1 MAEPFFPTIPSYLFV
16 IDAMKK
22 ILSKTK
28 KIPKDKQWSFGNLFF
43 SGTNIAYNSSY
54 ESGERREERGE
65 MREWREWRERR
76 GENYCAFRFFSS
88 IEK

>member
-1 MAEPFFPTIPSYLFV
+1 MCGYGRAFSPIAPSYLFV
-16 IDAMKK
+16 IDATKK

-54 ESGERREERGE
+54 ESGEIPVLV
-65 MREWREWRERR
+65 
-76 GENYCAFRFFSS
+76 FLV
-88 IEK
+88 ILVLP

>member
-1 MAEPFFPTIPSYLFV
+1 VCGYGRAFSPIAPSYLFV

-54 ESGERREERGE
+54 ESGEIPVLV
-65 MREWREWRERR
+65 
-76 GENYCAFRFFSS
+76 FLV
-88 IEK
+88 ILVLP

>member
-1 MAEPFFPTIPSYLFV
+1 MCGYGRAFSPIAPSYLFV

-54 ESGERREERGE
+54 ESGEIPVLV
-65 MREWREWRERR
+65 
-76 GENYCAFRFFSS
+76 FLV
-88 IEK
+88 ILVLP